1 MHDIH
6 RALLARLTARAARAT
21 CTLRCWG
28 RRAVEYLEGS
38 IENAS
43 EAEMRAFAVLVRKER
58 PDLQRASTDH
68 G

>member
-1 MHDIH
+1 MPDEKTLEV
-6 RALLARLTARAARAT
+6 RVAELEREVAYLRRRLE
-21 CTLRCWG
+21 
-28 RRAVEYLEGS
+28 RAVEYLEGS

-43 EAEMRAFAVLVRKER
+43 EAEMLAFAVLVRKET